1 MKRQTLSTPF
11 VCVSLVLLASCGGSN
26 DGPDTTGAGSTSVPI
41 EQREAERASAE
52 RAPPAAPAAS
62 ASSTAGRLL
71 ASNCFGCHG
80 TDGRPAGG
88 FDKLAGESASEIIG
102 EMREMRSEDEG
113 IMTVHALGYT
123 DEQVKLLAQY
133 FASR

>member
-1 MKRQTLSTPF
+1 MKRQTLSRPL
-11 VCVSLVLLASCGGSN
+11 VCMSLVILASCGGSN
-26 DGPDTTGAGSTSVPI
+26 ESADATGAGSASASI
-41 EQREAERASAE
+41 ERREAERASAV
-52 RAPPAAPAAS
+52 RATPAAPAAN
-62 ASSTAGRLL
+62 ATSTAGRLL

-80 TDGRPAGG
+80 TDGRPSGG
-88 FDKLAGESASEIIG
+88 FEKLAGESASEIIG

-133 FASR
+133 FSSR